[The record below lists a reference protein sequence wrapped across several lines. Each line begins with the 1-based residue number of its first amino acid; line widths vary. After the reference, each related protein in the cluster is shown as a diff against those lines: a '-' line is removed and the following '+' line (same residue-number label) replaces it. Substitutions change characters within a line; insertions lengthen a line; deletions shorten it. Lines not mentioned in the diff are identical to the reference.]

1 LVNAIVNGAL
11 QMEKTGK
18 ILEKDLYWPVH
29 NYFKK
34 LGYDVH
40 GEVKDCDITASKGD
54 ELIITLHI

>member
-1 LVNAIVNGAL
+1 
-11 QMEKTGK
+11 MEKTGK

-40 GEVKDCDITASKGD
+40 GEVKDCDITAFV
-54 ELIITLHI
+54 LPCQTLSCHIR